1 MEWNAI
7 RKLINEY
14 LEQRL
19 AGLLNTFVPR
29 RYLNQKQ
36 AIRYTGTSAATLNE
50 WRDHGMKV
58 IIFGEKS
65 RPKYDVKDL
74 DEWMDNHKV

>member
-1 MEWNAI
+1 MNWQVV
-7 RKLINEY
+7 RKAVNEY
-14 LEQRL
+14 LEMHL
-19 AGLLNTFVPR
+19 SSLLSTFIPR
-29 RYLNQKQ
+29 RYLNQQQ
-36 AIRYTGTSAATLNE
+36 AVRYTGTSPATLNE

-74 DEWMDNHKV
+74 DEWMDKHKV